1 LKKAR
6 AVSGFRK
13 KWCSILKIVRTHFSK
28 FFKKNELKKFTA
40 LVANSLALLQKEKGF
55 ATLR

>member
-1 LKKAR
+1 
-6 AVSGFRK
+6 VSLRG
-13 KWCSILKIVRTHFSK
+13 SQDFSK